1 MIQTL
6 NKELFWKNLDTSLLL
21 LIAFK
26 SQFEDIKLVKSYA
39 MLVNIIPQL
48 TKESIEILETVFLDT
63 QDEEDSMDNGEN
75 EQKPESSL
83 RLMLI

>member
-63 QDEEDSMDNGEN
+63 
-75 EQKPESSL
+75 
-83 RLMLI
+83 